1 MTSVRLTNALR
12 EQIAKNAL
20 AKSGVITAIES
31 LDLKRQEVAR
41 DARISAFGGKE
52 KADKVDK
59 QYEKLEKLEA
69 ELRSAGAS
77 LHISGNPQ
85 SSINIAISGRR
96 LGWCSYGRTSEGKE
110 IFLVTPNRDL
120 CLFGAE
126 HEITKRFDLII
137 DEEQKLN
144 SRKKEI
150 EATVWAALKS
160 VTTLSRLVEV
170 WPESKELIPEN
181 VDSAKVALPALKIE
195 DLNRLIGLP
204 TESVEG

>member
-1 MTSVRLTNALR
+1 M
-12 EQIAKNAL
+12 
-20 AKSGVITAIES
+20 
-31 LDLKRQEVAR
+31 
-41 DARISAFGGKE
+41 
-52 KADKVDK
+52 
-59 QYEKLEKLEA
+59 
-69 ELRSAGAS
+69 
-77 LHISGNPQ
+77 
-85 SSINIAISGRR
+85 
-96 LGWCSYGRTSEGKE
+96 
-110 IFLVTPNRDL
+110 

-126 HEITKRFDLII
+126 HEITKRFDSII

-204 TESVEG
+204 TELVEG

>member
-20 AKSGVITAIES
+20 TKSGVIAAIEA
-31 LDLKRQEVAR
+31 LDLKRHEVAR
-41 DARISAFGGKE
+41 DARIAAFGGQE
-52 KADKVDK
+52 RASKVDK
-59 QYEKLEKLEA
+59 AYEKLEKIEA
-69 ELRSAGAS
+69 ELLSAGAS

-85 SSINIAISGRR
+85 CSINIAISGRR
-96 LGWCSYGRTSEGKE
+96 LGWISYGRDSEGKE

-126 HEITKRFDLII
+126 HEITKRFDSLI

-144 SRKKEI
+144 ARKKEI

-160 VTTLSRLVEV
+160 VTTLSRLVDV

-181 VDSAKVALPALKIE
+181 IENARSTLPALKVE

-204 TESVEG
+204 TETVED